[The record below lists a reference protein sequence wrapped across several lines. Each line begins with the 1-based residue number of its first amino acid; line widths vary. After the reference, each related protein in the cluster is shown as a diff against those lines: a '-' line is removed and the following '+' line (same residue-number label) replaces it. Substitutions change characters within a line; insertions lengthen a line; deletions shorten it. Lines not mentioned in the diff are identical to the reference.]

1 MPSKDRGKSDDKK
14 SAKGQAAA
22 GAAAQKG
29 APAQKSKYA
38 AESPQ
43 MEGKQK
49 KAKAHKDKR
58 GRGTK

>member
-1 MPSKDRGKSDDKK
+1 MRRGRGKAKKRMSNKDKGNFDEKK
-14 SAKGQAAA
+14 SAKGQVAA
-22 GAAAQKG
+22 GAPAA
-29 APAQKSKYA
+29 
-38 AESPQ
+38 

>member
-22 GAAAQKG
+22 GAAAPKG
-29 APAQKSKYA
+29 KYA
-38 AESPQ
+38 AENLQ
-43 MEGKQK
+43 MEGKPK